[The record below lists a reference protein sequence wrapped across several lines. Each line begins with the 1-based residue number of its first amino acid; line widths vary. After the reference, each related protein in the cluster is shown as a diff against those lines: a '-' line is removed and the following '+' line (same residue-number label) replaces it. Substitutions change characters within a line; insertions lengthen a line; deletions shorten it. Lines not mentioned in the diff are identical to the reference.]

1 MTGVSKPGMEA
12 DTDTVDSGE
21 ARATAM
27 LGASPALME
36 SHLLFAPAPMYPTTA
51 RGTRIEGKVVV
62 VALVGRDG
70 SVVKAQA
77 ISGNRSLRAAAEQEV
92 SGRRYRPYIVND
104 IPMAVR
110 TLVTV
115 NFPPR

>member
-12 DTDTVDSGE
+12 DTSAVDSGE

-51 RGTRIEGKVVV
+51 RGARIEGKVVV